1 MNALAR
7 IHRASHADL
16 PIERVLNLAAFDLD
30 RALERKPTFLE
41 PEYPFEWTGVWD
53 LAPGATLDLGEGPDS
68 SMSLV
73 LLPAPEGADATG
85 LRDGAERCVRLYA
98 EPATDLAPGGVIT
111 PGRHLRLLLDG
122 PGRKRF
128 ALDLPTP
135 GPWALYTQ
143 HLAEEFDLK
152 VRDAGGRLMAP
163 AVDHAWSAQHTHDD
177 TVTSVGLDVPGDLDP
192 DRFNRWLSRLLRDQ
206 GPDIFRMK
214 GFLSLAG
221 EPERYVF
228 QGVHMLFDSL
238 PHGPWGETQ
247 RGNQLVFIG
256 RNLDRTALESG
267 LRACLA

>member
-1 MNALAR
+1 
-7 IHRASHADL
+7 
-16 PIERVLNLAAFDLD
+16 
-30 RALERKPTFLE
+30 
-41 PEYPFEWTGVWD
+41 
-53 LAPGATLDLGEGPDS
+53 
-68 SMSLV
+68 
-73 LLPAPEGADATG
+73 
-85 LRDGAERCVRLYA
+85 
-98 EPATDLAPGGVIT
+98 
-111 PGRHLRLLLDG
+111 
-122 PGRKRF
+122 
-128 ALDLPTP
+128 
-135 GPWALYTQ
+135 
-143 HLAEEFDLK
+143 
-152 VRDAGGRLMAP
+152 MAP